1 MCCHSSCLSYEW
13 VQDPPWCERAA
24 QPASCQ
30 RRRWSRGIHRLA
42 AETQDALCHNYSLCP
57 QCQGGW
63 DTLRDAWMQHTV
75 EHSVLKLLRGPGWMV
90 IWTFASIM
98 ANKCFFFQDVLLQ
111 LSAEIRAHSWA
122 KVESVYAYFVSEYL
136 ICEIFFSWSSAKN
149 LTLCLFK
156 SVWEKESYISAS
168 DNNTRQKVHLGK

>member
-1 MCCHSSCLSYEW
+1 MDGIMNL
-13 VQDPPWCERAA
+13 
-24 QPASCQ
+24 CQ
-30 RRRWSRGIHRLA
+30 HHGK
-42 AETQDALCHNYSLCP
+42 Q
-57 QCQGGW
+57 
-63 DTLRDAWMQHTV
+63 M
-75 EHSVLKLLRGPGWMV
+75 
-90 IWTFASIM
+90 
-98 ANKCFFFQDVLLQ
+98 FFFQDVLLQ